1 MLGREGE
8 DGREGRVGGLD
19 GMEGTDGLREADH
32 WWIKYSRSRWD
43 GGPVP
48 SRKGLVK
55 VRNKLKIKD

>member
-1 MLGREGE
+1 
-8 DGREGRVGGLD
+8 
-19 GMEGTDGLREADH
+19 MEGTDGLREADH

-55 VRNKLKIKD
+55 VRNKLKIKGLGTIFDPRDKKI